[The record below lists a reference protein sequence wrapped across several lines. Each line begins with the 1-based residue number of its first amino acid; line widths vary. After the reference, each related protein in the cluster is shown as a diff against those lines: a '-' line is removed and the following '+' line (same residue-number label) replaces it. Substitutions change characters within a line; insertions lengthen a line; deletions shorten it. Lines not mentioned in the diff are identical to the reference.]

1 MSAMDLQSP
10 MIPTWDA
17 TGGYDGNIV
26 PYQAPDPYTSTLRDA
41 LNAQV
46 TYVPTMLPPTFP
58 VYVRAQDNGPG
69 DSIYSPDGVYSQPYD
84 YMFTSRWGASNY
96 DPMIQPVVTRYES
109 PEMPY
114 THLSYNEL
122 ILDSTISMN
131 QGAPGGQLSVSLRAP
146 YQNEGM
152 VP

>member
-17 TGGYDGNIV
+17 TGGYDGGIE
-26 PYQAPDPYTSTLRDA
+26 PYQIPDPISSSLRDN

-46 TYVPTMLPPTFP
+46 PYPPTMLQPTFP

-69 DSIYSPDGVYSQPYD
+69 DRDYSPDGVYSQPYD
-84 YMFTSRWGASNY
+84 ELFTSRWGASNY
-96 DPMIQPVVTRYES
+96 DPMFMPMIVRHEA

-114 THLSYNEL
+114 SHLSYDEL
-122 ILDSTISMN
+122 IYDSTLAMN
-131 QGAPGGQLSVSLRAP
+131 QGSSSTKFISLRAP
-146 YQNEGM
+146 LINEGLT
-152 VP
+152 